1 MVEYFLI
8 EIYILMIMAIVMFAT
23 SILIFYLGHKKG
35 TPNTILWVLFT
46 FTRGIHWLV
55 ESISDYYEQVLEIE
69 IYIFSRIELFT
80 AFSSSF
86 ILLAACLEYNGMIR
100 RHLGKLIV
108 LILSVFPLYWILT
121 VDEDTKEEFEMNYI
135 VKGDIVTSEIFRFS
149 YGFFIPL
156 VSIVALI
163 FTYFYY
169 FYETRKGKIFYNPKL
184 LKTTLILI
192 IIILIFSIFEGFD
205 YYEEQGLE
213 LVFISLRA
221 ISLTFFIIIP
231 LIVVFTYDLGLQ
243 KFLIIEHSG
252 VPLLVYSFETKSDIS
267 DEHSLLTS
275 GFVAAIIG
283 FSTELTQKE
292 SGFLSVQ
299 SNYLYYIITKTE
311 TKIYALQSILKNKY
325 LENQFFEV
333 AKEIDKSLA
342 SVSKPTELNI
352 TQAKEIID
360 HNFSPFY

>member
-8 EIYILMIMAIVMFAT
+8 EIYILLTMAIVMFAT
-23 SILIFYLGHKKG
+23 SILILYLGYKKG

-46 FTRGIHWLV
+46 FIRGIHWLV

-100 RHLGKLIV
+100 RHLGKFIV
-108 LILSVFPLYWILT
+108 LILSIFPLYWILT
-121 VDEDTKEEFEMNYI
+121 IDEDTKEEIEEIYI
-135 VKGDIVTSEIFRFS
+135 VKGDIITSELFRFS

-156 VSIVALI
+156 ISIITLI
-163 FTYFYY
+163 CTYLYY
-169 FYETRKGKIFYNPKL
+169 FYETRKSKIFYNPKL

-231 LIVVFTYDLGLQ
+231 LIIVFTYNLGLQ

-267 DEHSLLTS
+267 DELSLLTS
-275 GFVAAIIG
+275 GFVAAIMG

-325 LENQFFEV
+325 LEDQFFQV
-333 AKEIDKSLA
+333 AKEIDNA
-342 SVSKPTELNI
+342 IANVSKPNDLNI
-352 TQAKEIID
+352 IQVKTIID
-360 HNFSPFY
+360 QYFASFY